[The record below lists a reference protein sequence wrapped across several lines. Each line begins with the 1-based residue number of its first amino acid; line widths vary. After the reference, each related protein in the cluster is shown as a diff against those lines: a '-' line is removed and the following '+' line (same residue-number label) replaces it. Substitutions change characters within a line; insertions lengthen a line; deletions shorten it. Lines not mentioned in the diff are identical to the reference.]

1 MWLHDIV
8 RTSEQAQIYHVKQLG
23 QLKAEIVNLAEKV
36 HEATAEKKPVELSPD
51 AEGILKSLLV
61 ALQTVSKRGG
71 DSVRC
76 QEIISSLRFK
86 EMPMRQIQIPE
97 TYADTFAWILEDYP
111 LRPWLESSGDTF
123 WLDGKPGSGKSTMMK
138 MLSGSTRTR
147 ELLKSWAGPRRLVIL
162 SVFFWSSGYPM
173 QRSQLGFL
181 QSLCYQMLRRFPGKI
196 PTLCP
201 RRWQQAVGSEDFD
214 PWSKQ
219 ELLAIMTNM
228 TAEQEPNTRFCLFI
242 DGLDECE
249 GEHYELVQLLAEIG
263 RSASVKMCVSS
274 RPWNVFR
281 KAFGHSP
288 DRRLVLQDLTERD
301 MDCYITD
308 KLEANAQFRALTQTD
323 PSAHM
328 FPQEIR
334 ARAQG
339 VFLWVF
345 LVVRSLLRG
354 LTEDDDM
361 TMLRE
366 RFRDIP
372 DDLETCFKR
381 MLNAVDKV
389 YSRYMA
395 RSLLLAC
402 TAETPLPL
410 SSYSYVDIDHRNPGF
425 AMQAAHQPYTPESFL
440 LVRQNVANLIS
451 KWCRDL
457 LEIRVQPAKH
467 RASDSVVDPL
477 FEFQVDFLHRTVR
490 DFLVTGPM
498 QSYLMNCAGNHFRP
512 EATLSRIFLVH
523 AKTIPSFFRDT
534 DHFQY
539 AAGCM
544 MYYVQQHERKYDQTL
559 FDLIYELDRIG
570 NAFCPPSY
578 NTTWAGQR
586 IGVRSDRGTRPST
599 RSWSPI
605 WDEGQQTMPQ
615 ILVSSRLHRKRD
627 LIAYA
632 VEFDL
637 RLFVQQ
643 TLEQSLRQRVEGARG
658 TPLLY
663 HALSAVLPSE
673 LGLPSSSEPHAMVA
687 LLFDSH
693 ANINVSIPA
702 WSGATLW
709 RVFLHSISAAK
720 PQSTVFDETAT
731 LPEKDSRCSPV
742 PKHDTAIRWH
752 FSDLNNI
759 CESLCKESKI
769 KAPQVGSVLPWK
781 DATLL
786 ESMLHHGADPGEMD
800 RKVLSALLKQC
811 CVHCRTR
818 HAHMTHD
825 ENESREGVMRSYHV
839 LGEVDG
845 AQMADDLEA
854 LSEEVDF
861 GLELDDEIPSYPGW
875 SQAR

>member
-1 MWLHDIV
+1 V
-8 RTSEQAQIYHVKQLG
+8 RTSEQAQINNVKQLS
-23 QLKAEIVNLAEKV
+23 QLKVEVVKLADKL
-36 HEATAEKKPVELSPD
+36 HEATATRTPVELSAN
-51 AEGILKSLLV
+51 AEDILKSVLA
-61 ALQTVSKRGG
+61 ALRTVSRSGG
-71 DSVRC
+71 NSVRC
-76 QEIISSLRFK
+76 QDIVSSLKFK

-97 TYADTFAWILEDYP
+97 TYADTFAWILDDYP
-111 LRPWLESSGDTF
+111 LRPWLESSGGTF

-138 MLSGSTRTR
+138 MLSGSARTR
-147 ELLKSWAGPRRLVIL
+147 ELLKLWAGPRRLVIL

-196 PTLCP
+196 RTLCP
-201 RRWQQAVGSEDFD
+201 KRWQQAASSEDFD
-214 PWSKQ
+214 PWSKA
-219 ELLAIMTNM
+219 EMVSILTSI
-228 TAEQEPNTRFCLFI
+228 TAEQEQQARFCLFI

-249 GEHYELVQLLAEIG
+249 GEHYELVQLLAELG
-263 RSASVKMCVSS
+263 RSTSVKMCVSS

-281 KAFGHSP
+281 KAFDHSP

-308 KLEANAQFRALTQTD
+308 KLEANAQFLALTQTD
-323 PSAHM
+323 PSAYL

-334 ARAQG
+334 ERAQG

-361 TMLRE
+361 VMLRE

-372 DDLETCFKR
+372 DDLEACFKR

-389 YSRYMA
+389 YLRYMGQ
-395 RSLLLAC
+395 SLLLAC

-410 SSYSYVDIDHRNPGF
+410 SSYAYVDTDHRDPGF
-425 AMQAAHQPYTPESFL
+425 ATKAAHQPYTPESFSL
-440 LVRQNVANLIS
+440 MRQNVENRIS

-457 LEIRVQPAKH
+457 LEIHEHSAKH
-467 RASDSVVDPL
+467 KPSDSVVDPL
-477 FEFQVDFLHRTVR
+477 FQYQVDFLHRTVR

-498 QSYLMNCAGNHFRP
+498 QTYLKNCAGSQFKP
-512 EATLSRIFLVH
+512 EATLSRMFLLH
-523 AKTIPSFFRDT
+523 AKKIPSFFRDT

-544 MYYVQQHERKYDQTL
+544 MYYVQQHERRYGQTL
-559 FDLIYELDRIG
+559 SNLIYELDRVG

-586 IGVRSDRGTRPST
+586 VGVRSDRGMRPST
-599 RSWSPI
+599 RTWSPI
-605 WDEGQQTMPQ
+605 WDEGQQATPQ
-615 ILVSSRLHRKRD
+615 SLVSSRLHRKRD

-637 RLFVQQ
+637 RLFVEEV
-643 TLEQSLRQRVEGARG
+643 LKQSRQKCVGGSG

-673 LGLPSSSEPHAMVA
+673 LGLPSSSDPHAMVA
-687 LLFDSH
+687 LLFDAH
-693 ANINVSIPA
+693 ADINVSIPA

-720 PQSTVFDETAT
+720 AQSTTFDETAE
-731 LPEKDSRCSPV
+731 LPDDDSRCSPV
-742 PKHDTAIRWH
+742 PKHDTTIRWH
-752 FSDLNNI
+752 FSELNNI
-759 CESLCKESKI
+759 CENLCKDSTTKPMQ
-769 KAPQVGSVLPWK
+769 AGSTLPWK
-781 DATLL
+781 DAALL
-786 ESMLHHGADPGEMD
+786 ELMLHHGADPSEID
-800 RKVLSALLKQC
+800 RKVLSVLLKQSC
-811 CVHCRTR
+811 AQCRTR
-818 HAHMTHD
+818 YGDLTHN
-825 ENESREGVMRSYHV
+825 ENESREIVRSS
-839 LGEVDG
+839 LTDMPEELDG
-845 AQMADDLEA
+845 IDFDLE
-854 LSEEVDF
+854 L
-861 GLELDDEIPSYPGW
+861 GDEMPDNPGW
-875 SQAR
+875 S